1 MRRETR
7 LVLGCDGSVGR
18 EIREDYLDSLLKVLM
33 SRIEALNLILLKV
46 IERWEKR
53 SEEGIGRR

>member
-18 EIREDYLDSLLKVLM
+18 EIREDYLGSLLKVLM